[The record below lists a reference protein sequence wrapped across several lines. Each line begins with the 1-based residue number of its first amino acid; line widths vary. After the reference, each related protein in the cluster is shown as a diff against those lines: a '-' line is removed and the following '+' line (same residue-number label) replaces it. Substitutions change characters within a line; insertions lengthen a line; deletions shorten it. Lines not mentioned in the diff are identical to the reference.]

1 MYQGYGR
8 FSGCNVALSVCFL
21 RISFVVSMLTTCES
35 FRTRSKRASFTYDA
49 TVLILFPLTMIAA
62 ESRIRHKKGV
72 SASTKPEVAAQEL
85 YDAIYQPDAD
95 LQIFYCS
102 PDYDISALEKALVAR
117 FGDAPL
123 IGCTSSGEITPAGYL
138 NGSLTGVS
146 IASDDLAVVTRS
158 MDDLEHF
165 TLADAEPLVKE
176 MLEQLEA
183 KAGEPLNGSNTFG
196 FLLIDGLSM
205 QEESVVS
212 GIYRH
217 LGDIQLFGGSAADG
231 TRFGKTFLFHEGAFK
246 SNTALFTLVHTRAP
260 FKIFKTEHFTR
271 SDKRMVVTEA
281 DSSKRLV
288 TEINGEPAG
297 REYARVMGVNFD
309 QLEETIFATH
319 PVMVRVGGANYVR
332 SIMKLNE
339 DESITFACAID
350 NGIVLSVA
358 EPVNMV
364 SDLEQLFDE
373 IREEIGEP
381 QLVLGCDCLFRH
393 LEIEQQNLREDVSRI
408 FTENNVIG
416 FSTYGEQY
424 NAMHVNQTFTG
435 VAIGNG

>member
-1 MYQGYGR
+1 
-8 FSGCNVALSVCFL
+8 
-21 RISFVVSMLTTCES
+21 
-35 FRTRSKRASFTYDA
+35 
-49 TVLILFPLTMIAA
+49 MIAA
-62 ESRIRHKKGV
+62 ESRIKTKKGV
-72 SASTKPEVAAQEL
+72 STSTDPEVAAQEL

-95 LQIFYCS
+95 LHLFYCS
-102 PDYDISALEKALVAR
+102 PDYDLNGLEKALVSR
-117 FGDAPL
+117 FGDVPL
-123 IGCTSSGEITPAGYL
+123 MGCTSSGEITPAGYL

-146 IASDDLAVVTRS
+146 IASEDMEVVTRS
-158 MDDLEHF
+158 LDDLEHF
-165 TLADAEPLVKE
+165 KLSDAESLVKE
-176 MLEQLEA
+176 MMDALE
-183 KAGEPLNGSNTFG
+183 KRVGEPLNGSNTFG

-217 LGDIQLFGGSAADG
+217 LGDIQLFGGSSADG
-231 TRFGKTFLFHEGAFK
+231 TRFEKSFLFHAGAFK
-246 SNTALFTLVHTRAP
+246 SNTALFTLFHTRAP

-271 SDKRMVVTEA
+271 SDKKMVVTEA

-297 REYARVMGVNFD
+297 REYARIMGVDFD
-309 QLEETIFATH
+309 KLEETTFATH

-332 SIMKLNE
+332 SIMQVNE
-339 DESITFACAID
+339 DESMTFACAID

-358 EPVNMV
+358 EPVSMV
-364 SDLEQLFDE
+364 EDLEQLFEE
-373 IREEIGEP
+373 IRNEIGEP

-393 LEIEQQNLREDVSRI
+393 IEIEQKNLREDVSRI